1 MSATKK
7 SEFSLSI
14 ILVIALLAAISAIYL
29 FVLAMAEDGYG
40 KNMERVKQQGDA
52 TLAMRIKPVVALD
65 DILGAAPAA
74 KVETVAKVKSGEELY
89 NGVCGA
95 CHNTGAA
102 GAPKLGDAA
111 AWTPRAEQ
119 GVDGLLASA
128 RAGKGAMPPKGGSSY
143 SDDELKRVI
152 EFMLGKAGLLDAPA
166 APAAAAP
173 AAAEVQ
179 VEEAVVEVADQNEA
193 TIVEVAVEAPA
204 FDLAAGEAKYKMVC
218 FACHD
223 SGVAGAPKLGD
234 KTAWEPRIATGFD
247 ALLNSALHGKNAMPP
262 KGGNPAL
269 SDDEVK
275 NIVAFMVDKSK

>member
-234 KTAWEPRIATGFD
+234 KAAWEPRIATGFD